1 MSSVREKRAAVQK
14 EANKM
19 EEALRLGQV
28 PVKDKVEEVKA
39 EPVVEKPVV
48 KETVVENKA
57 PAKKAAPKAKAKTA
71 KKSK

>member
-48 KETVVENKA
+48 ENKA

>member
-1 MSSVREKRAAVQK
+1 MSSGSEKRAAVQK

-39 EPVVEKPVV
+39 EPVVEKL
-48 KETVVENKA
+48 VVENKA